1 MSVVERLIQE
11 AQALPVE
18 EQQQLVAALSRSA
31 RSKEQAARDAAV
43 ERAMGSMAGRL
54 PSTKQMMAWKREE
67 LELEEKR
74 YEGLFGDCSETRQ

>member
-1 MSVVERLIQE
+1 MRAVERLIQE

-31 RSKEQAARDAAV
+31 KSKEQAARDAAV

-54 PSTKQMMAWKREE
+54 PSTEQMMAWKREE
-67 LELEEKR
+67 VELEEQR
-74 YEGLFGDCSETRQ
+74 YERLFGNRSETRQ